1 MTDMYRLYLMRA
13 VDKFTQDFTVFI
25 KDKWNRSSLIESF
38 FLWIGQ
44 SSYGNMKKILF
55 VGGDIDLHV
64 DGIRQALGSKAV
76 ISEITEHIPRPSELA
91 LLGRDKP
98 GEEIH
103 TFVPN
108 YIRLAEAEAKWIQ
121 AQKRSS
127 RKCVQLDEGRL
138 ETKVTFRRMVIED
151 LNQIMIIEHESFT
164 VPWSKEAYY
173 NELTKNEFAL
183 YTVAVIEGQVVGF
196 CGMWLV
202 IDEGHITNIAVL
214 PQYRG
219 LKLGEV
225 SIADCH

>member
-1 MTDMYRLYLMRA
+1 M
-13 VDKFTQDFTVFI
+13 
-25 KDKWNRSSLIESF
+25 
-38 FLWIGQ
+38 
-44 SSYGNMKKILF
+44 
-55 VGGDIDLHV
+55 
-64 DGIRQALGSKAV
+64 
-76 ISEITEHIPRPSELA
+76 
-91 LLGRDKP
+91 
-98 GEEIH
+98 
-103 TFVPN
+103 
-108 YIRLAEAEAKWIQ
+108 
-121 AQKRSS
+121 
-127 RKCVQLDEGRL
+127 DEGRL

-219 LKLGEV
+219 LKLGESLLRIAIETAKERGAEGMTLEVRV
-225 SIADCH
+225 SNKIAQSLYRKFGFQAGGIRKGYYSDNHEDALVMWVNF